1 MTTTDIAIQGTVAA
15 GFEPVRERF
24 AANFS
29 RADAHREVGAAL
41 AVYRRGELVVDLWG
55 GHRDARRTTPWTAD
69 TLVNVWSTTKG
80 VTAIALARLVDQ
92 GLIDYAAPVAS
103 YWPEFAEGGKAA
115 VTVSQLL
122 SHQAG
127 LPGFVAPTPLED
139 FYDWTKVTSRLAAQA
154 PMWEPGTK
162 NSYHAMT
169 YGFLAGELIR
179 RVSGKSPGTFLA
191 DEIAG
196 PLEADVHIGL
206 GEANEPR
213 VAPLIG
219 PLEDAPFPP
228 DMAPEAIAAVS
239 NPQMIPT
246 IPNDRAWRAAEV
258 PAGNGHANARGL
270 ARIYGAL
277 ANGGELD
284 GVRVMSSGTVA
295 KLTEVQTE
303 RADIMLGFKPF
314 WAHGVA
320 LNDAG
325 VFGPHKG
332 TFGHSGWGGSFG
344 CGDVSTGVAIGYVMN
359 QMGGGLVGDPRAAEL
374 CHTIFGCLDG

>member
-1 MTTTDIAIQGTVAA
+1 MTTIDTAIHGTVAA

-29 RADAHREVGAAL
+29 RPDAHREVGAAL
-41 AVYRRGELVVDLWG
+41 AVYRHGELIVDLWG
-55 GHRDARRTTPWTAD
+55 GFRDGARTTPWTAD

-103 YWPEFAEGGKAA
+103 YWPEFAANGKDAI
-115 VTVSQLL
+115 TVSQLL

-127 LPGFVAPTPLED
+127 LPGFEAPTPLED
-139 FYDWTKVTSRLAAQA
+139 FYDWAKVTSRLAAQA

-179 RVSGKSPGTFLA
+179 RVSGKSPGRFLA

-196 PLEADVHIGL
+196 PLGADVHIGL
-206 GEANEPR
+206 AEIAEPR

-284 GVRVMSSGTVA
+284 GVRVMDSDTIA
-295 KLTEVQTE
+295 RLTEVQTE
-303 RADIMLGFKPF
+303 RQDVMLGFKPF

-325 VFGPHKG
+325 VFGPRKA
-332 TFGHSGWGGSFG
+332 TFGHSGWGGSFA
-344 CGDVSTGVAIGYVMN
+344 CGDVGSGVAIGYVMN
-359 QMGGGLVGDPRAAEL
+359 QMGGGLVGDPRATEL
-374 CHTIFGCLDG
+374 CHTIFGCLDR